1 MSDLFE
7 LSVTRLI
14 DAPVATVWHV
24 WTERLAEWWAPR
36 PWTTELIA
44 FDLAAGGAFSAV
56 MHGPAA
62 GESSPIE
69 GVLLEVVPERRIV
82 FTNALR
88 AGWVP
93 QAPFIVGLFTF
104 AEEEGKTRYT
114 AAARHWDVATM
125 QQHEAM
131 GFEQGWG
138 QCADQLAEIAEAA

>member
-1 MSDLFE
+1 M
-7 LSVTRLI
+7 
-14 DAPVATVWHV
+14 
-24 WTERLAEWWAPR
+24 
-36 PWTTELIA
+36 
-44 FDLAAGGAFSAV
+44 
-56 MHGPAA
+56 
-62 GESSPIE
+62 
-69 GVLLEVVPERRIV
+69 LLEVVPERRIV